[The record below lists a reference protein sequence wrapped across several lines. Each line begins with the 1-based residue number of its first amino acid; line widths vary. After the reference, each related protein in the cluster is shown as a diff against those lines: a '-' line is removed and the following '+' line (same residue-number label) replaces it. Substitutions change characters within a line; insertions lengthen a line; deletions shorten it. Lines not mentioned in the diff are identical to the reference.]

1 LDISFD
7 SLGRRLERRIYQGP
21 KGQIRLAVL
30 QRDLEPWT
38 KGMGGVA
45 VADLGCG
52 GGHMSLWA
60 AQWAGELWLC
70 DLSAKQLG
78 EGKKRLEDFGGVLH
92 TFHGPMAQSSFP
104 AGYFSL
110 VMNHGVLGW
119 TEDPWFNL
127 EYSLSLLKPGGY
139 LSLLVFNPHRWMLKK
154 ARLGHW
160 QAVREAKPAYIKGK
174 TLSPPHPLNPQE
186 LESFLKD
193 RGEILQQS
201 GVRIFW
207 EGGREQ
213 SWSPEVLDL
222 ELAKSQTPPFRD
234 FAYHTHWLL
243 QKP

>member
-7 SLGRRLERRIYQGP
+7 QLGSRLEKRVYGGP
-21 KGQIRLAVL
+21 KGIIRLAVL
-30 QRDLEPWT
+30 KKDLQDLRVEIR
-38 KGMGGVA
+38 GRA

-52 GGHMSLWA
+52 GGRMSR
-60 AQWAGELWLC
+60 WAGEEAAELWLN
-70 DLSAKQLG
+70 DASSLQLTQARENLQTYKGKLVTSQAPMQSA
-78 EGKKRLEDFGGVLH
+78 DF
-92 TFHGPMAQSSFP
+92 PKA
-104 AGYFSL
+104 YFSL

-222 ELAKSQTPPFRD
+222 ELAQSQTPPFRD
-234 FAYHTHWLL
+234 FAYHTHYLL
-243 QKP
+243 KKT